1 MKSKGNILIVV
12 LLIVTMVLSAGCGK
26 VNTPPAQGEG
36 VEEKLL
42 VYASFYPMYDFA
54 TKIGGDKAEVRM
66 MVPPGVEAHDWE
78 PTAKLMGEIEKADVL
93 IYNGLDMEPWAD
105 KLLGAIQNDKLIT
118 VEAVE
123 GIELLKTEEEAEDE
137 HEEEDHA
144 HGEFDPHVWLD
155 PMNAMKQAENIKNA
169 FIQADEANK
178 DYYEANYQEFA
189 KKLIALDEQFKQE
202 LSSLKRKEIVVAH
215 AAFGYL
221 TNRYG
226 LEQIAIRGISP
237 QEEPSAA
244 KMAEISKFAKQHDVK
259 YIFFETLTNPKLAE
273 VLAREVGAQT
283 MVLNPLE
290 GLTEEELKAGKDYFA
305 VMEENL
311 AALKKALGE

>member
-1 MKSKGNILIVV
+1 MKRRGKTLAAMILI
-12 LLIVTMVLSAGCGK
+12 LAMVLSVGCAK
-26 VNTPPAQGEG
+26 QNTPSTQ
-36 VEEKLL
+36 VETADEKLL

-54 TKIGGDKAEVRM
+54 TKIGGDKVSVNM

-78 PTAKLMGEIEKADVL
+78 PTAKMMGELEKAHVFV
-93 IYNGLDMEPWAD
+93 YNGLEMEPWAE
-105 KLLGAIQNDKLIT
+105 KLIGAIQNDSLIL
-118 VEAVE
+118 VEASK
-123 GIELLKTEEEAEDE
+123 GTEILA
-137 HEEEDHA
+137 EEDHEDEDEDED
-144 HGEFDPHVWLD
+144 HGEYDPHVWLN

-169 FIQADEANK
+169 FIQADEANR
-178 DYYEANYQEFA
+178 DYYEANYKEFSEN
-189 KKLIALDEQFKQE
+189 LRVLDDKFRQE
-202 LSSLKRKEIVVAH
+202 LGSLKRKEIVVAH

-244 KMAEISKFAKQHDVK
+244 KMAEISKFAKANDVK
-259 YIFFETLTNPKLAE
+259 FIFFETLTSPKLAE

-290 GLTEEELKAGKDYFA
+290 GLTEDEIKSGKDYISI
-305 VMEENL
+305 MEDNL
-311 AALKKALGE
+311 ETLKKALGE

>member
-36 VEEKLL
+36 VEKKLL

-178 DYYEANYQEFA
+178 DYYETNYQEFA